1 MNKEKTNK
9 KKLVIV
15 SGISLLTI
23 LGGTLAYFQTN
34 SDIDNIFKT
43 GIYQNKIVENFTSPT
58 DWTPGDRITKEVSVT
73 NTGNVDMAVRATIT
87 ESWTNANGE
96 ELPLVDQDNNRMA
109 LIKFEAG
116 WEANEDGY
124 YYYGTKSNL
133 NRLGSGN
140 TTTPFISAV
149 KFNENAKASL
159 TEEVSDDGHTIT
171 YSSDGTGYDNATY
184 KLTIKIETIQYNQ
197 ANSLWQ

>member
-15 SGISLLTI
+15 SGISLLTV
-23 LGGTLAYFQTN
+23 LGGTLAYFQTT
-34 SDIDNIFKT
+34 SDIDNLFKT
-43 GIYQNKIVENFTSPT
+43 GIYQNKIEEKFTSPT
-58 DWTPGDRITKEVSVT
+58 NWTPGDRTDKEVKVT
-73 NTGNVDMAVRATIT
+73 NTGNVDMAVRASIT
-87 ESWTNANGE
+87 ESWKNANGE

-109 LIKFEAG
+109 LIKFESG

-133 NRLGSGN
+133 KILGSGN
-140 TTTPFISAV
+140 TTTPFITGV
-149 KFNENAKASL
+149 KFNEKAKASL
-159 TEEVSDDGHTIT
+159 KEEVSEDGHTIT

-197 ANSLWQ
+197 ASSTW